1 VNVRRTRHSTC
12 FAVGCLRSHE
22 GSLAVRAPQNTIE
35 RDTLEI
41 LLNMWR
47 RKLRTALTIFGIA
60 IGIFAFTVMGSMAEK
75 INLLI
80 GGALDFYGTAINVQ
94 ASGDVGFGGAFD
106 ADVAD
111 ELREFPGV
119 ERVEASVSILL
130 RSPEEGGGFSFG
142 PPNIVTGV
150 EIDQAYL
157 DRFEEQ
163 GLRVAQGRNLEPGD
177 SGAVV
182 VGSDVAQEFDVRP
195 GDTLLIRAEPF
206 TVKGVLE
213 RSLQFTDKLSFV
225 FIDDTRRLLAR
236 DLPLLTTDNIVTSAQ
251 VFAAPGVDPDELA
264 LDISEAFTG
273 LSATPPSEFRRQFE
287 SGTVIFNLI
296 IFGVALIAVVVGG
309 LSVIN
314 TMIMSVTER
323 TREIGIKRAVGAKT
337 RHVLLEYLGE
347 SALIGLFGGLI
358 GFGVGWA
365 VTLIINAQT
374 ESTGTLLFTMTWRL
388 AVGALAFAVILGMVA
403 GLYPAFR
410 AARMN
415 PVTALR
421 TQ

>member
-1 VNVRRTRHSTC
+1 
-12 FAVGCLRSHE
+12 
-22 GSLAVRAPQNTIE
+22 
-35 RDTLEI
+35 
-41 LLNMWR
+41 MWR
-47 RKLRTALTIFGIA
+47 RKLRTALTIFGIV

-75 INLLI
+75 INMLI

-94 ASGDVGFGGAFD
+94 ASGGAGFGGAFD
-106 ADVAD
+106 AEIVD
-111 ELREFPGV
+111 ELRQFPGV

-130 RSPEEGGGFSFG
+130 RSAEEGGGFSFG
-142 PPNIVTGV
+142 PPNIVSGI
-150 EIDQAYL
+150 EIDQAFF
-157 DRFEEQ
+157 DRFKQQ
-163 GLRVAQGRNLEPGD
+163 GLRIAQGGNLAAGD
-177 SGAVV
+177 TGVV
-182 VGSDVAQEFDVRP
+182 VLGSDVAQEFNVAP
-195 GDTLLIRAEPF
+195 GDTLPIRGEPF
-206 TVKGVLE
+206 VVKGVLE
-213 RSLQFTDKLSFV
+213 RSLQFTDKISFV
-225 FIDDTRRLLAR
+225 SIDDTRRLLAR

-251 VFAAPGVDPDELA
+251 VFAALGVDPDELA
-264 LDISEAFTG
+264 VQISDSFAG
-273 LSATPPSEFRRQFE
+273 LAATPPTEFRRQFE

-296 IFGVALIAVVVGG
+296 IFGVGLIAVVVGG

-337 RHVLLEYLGE
+337 RHILVEYLGE
-347 SALIGLFGGLI
+347 AALIGLFGGLI

-365 VTLIINAQT
+365 TTLIINSQT
-374 ESTGTLLFTMTWRL
+374 QSTGTLLFIMTWRL
-388 AVGALAFAVILGMVA
+388 AVAAMGFAVILGMVA